1 MATIFEQLTIALQHH
16 QAGRRQAAEQMYRQI
31 LAVDP
36 QHPDALHLLGVIA
49 HDAGQHDV
57 AIDHIRRA
65 IELRDSA
72 SVFHVNLGNA
82 YQAQARRD
90 EAVAC
95 FQRALELNPEFPEAH
110 CNLANTLRDQGKL
123 AEAVESYHRALAL
136 RRNYAEAHNNLGNAW
151 KLQGRLD
158 EAIAC
163 YRRALEARSDYAEA
177 HNNLGAALLA
187 RQEPDEAV
195 ASYRRAIAAKTDY
208 VEAYYNLGIALN
220 SQGKHDLAAACYRT
234 AIALRPDFI
243 AAYNN
248 LGNTWKEQGK
258 INDAVAC
265 YRRALEIN
273 ADFLDALNNLGNA
286 LQEQRE
292 LDGAVACFRR
302 VIELKPDFV
311 EARNNLGCALR
322 DQGKHREAADC
333 FQQILQLRPDFA
345 EAQLGLGSLHEQ
357 LGEFPEAE
365 AAFRTALRMQPS
377 LAQPHGCLA
386 NLLRGK
392 LPDADRGALE
402 ERIADPQLSPE
413 SRAELSFALAQVLD
427 ARGEYARAAGF
438 LRQANALQLQ
448 NQRGYRAYDPET
460 HEQLVDYLI
469 ETFDREFFERVA
481 GAGLDSRQPVFIF
494 GLPRSGTT
502 LVEQVL
508 ASHSQVHGA
517 GELPLAHRTF
527 ASIPAALARS
537 NTPQHDADW
546 QGPTPHGPL
555 PNNALQ
561 NNTAQI
567 DASALQLL
575 AGQHLERLQ
584 AIAGGH
590 AQRIVDKMPDNY
602 LHLGLLAAMFPRA
615 TFIHCRRTL
624 ADVALS
630 CWMTNFF
637 DIRWSNDFGHIA
649 GRFRQY
655 LRTMTHW
662 RTVLPVAIHEVEYE
676 EMVADQEHVSRRLVT
691 ACGLDWE
698 PACLEF
704 YRTRRQVRTAST
716 TQVRQPIYKRSLARW
731 KNYEREVPELFAA
744 LPGNAH

>member
-36 QHPDALHLLGVIA
+36 QQPDALHLLGVMA
-49 HDAGQHDV
+49 HEAGQHDV
-57 AIDHIRRA
+57 AIDYIRRA
-65 IELRDSA
+65 IELRETA

-95 FQRALELNPEFPEAH
+95 FRRALTLNPDFPEAH
-110 CNLANTLRDQGKL
+110 CNLGNALRDQGKI
-123 AEAVESYHRALAL
+123 AEAVESYHRALAIH
-136 RRNYAEAHNNLGNAW
+136 RNYAEAHNNLGNAW
-151 KLQGRLD
+151 QLQGRLD

-163 YRRALEARSDYAEA
+163 YRRALEARHDYAEA
-177 HNNLGAALLA
+177 HNNLGTALLA

-195 ASYRRAIAAKTDY
+195 ASYRRAIAAKTNY

-220 SQGKHDLAAACYRT
+220 SQGKHDLAVACYRT

-258 INDAVAC
+258 ISDAIAC

-302 VIELKPDFV
+302 VIELNPDFV
-311 EARNNLGCALR
+311 EVRNNLGCVLR

-333 FQQILQLRPDFA
+333 FRQILQLRPDFA

-357 LGEFPEAE
+357 LGEFAEAE
-365 AAFRTALRMQPS
+365 AAFRTALQIQPS

-392 LPDADRGALE
+392 LSESDRVALE
-402 ERIADPQLSPE
+402 ERIAEPELSPDP
-413 SRAELSFALAQVLD
+413 RAELSFALAQVLD
-427 ARGEYARAAGF
+427 AQGEYARAAGF
-438 LRQANALQLQ
+438 LRQANTLQLQ
-448 NQRGYRAYDPET
+448 SQPGYRAYDPKT
-460 HEQLVDYLI
+460 HEQLVDFLI
-469 ETFDREFFERVA
+469 QTFDREFFERIA

-508 ASHSQVHGA
+508 ASHSQVYGA
-517 GELPLAHRTF
+517 GELQLAHQTF
-527 ASIPAALARS
+527 AGIPAALARR
-537 NTPQHDADW
+537 NTPQ
-546 QGPTPHGPL
+546 QGTTLNGL
-555 PNNALQ
+555 AQ
-561 NNTAQI
+561 NNTTRL
-567 DASALQLL
+567 DAPTLQLL
-575 AGQHLERLQ
+575 ASQHLERLQ
-584 AIAGGH
+584 AIAGDH

-655 LRTMTHW
+655 LRMMDHW
-662 RTVLPVAIHEVEYE
+662 QAVLPVSIHEVDYE
-676 EMVADQEHVSRRLVT
+676 EMVSNQEHVSRRLVA

-704 YRTRRQVRTAST
+704 YRTQRQVRTASS

-731 KNYEREVPELFAA
+731 KNYEREVPELFKA
-744 LPGNAH
+744 LPGNPI